1 MTLRISEDSPQR
13 QSETV
18 PPRAMCCIGLPTLI
32 HTVVDL
38 TRLTDER
45 HKCSSRVRVMDQHH
59 AIKGEPVIALGLL
72 YSEYANVSGSLIP
85 LWPWNQGQQIILTL
99 AGRCLYCVS

>member
-1 MTLRISEDSPQR
+1 
-13 QSETV
+13 
-18 PPRAMCCIGLPTLI
+18 
-32 HTVVDL
+32 
-38 TRLTDER
+38 
-45 HKCSSRVRVMDQHH
+45 MDQHH

-72 YSEYANVSGSLIP
+72 YSEYANVSGSLIS